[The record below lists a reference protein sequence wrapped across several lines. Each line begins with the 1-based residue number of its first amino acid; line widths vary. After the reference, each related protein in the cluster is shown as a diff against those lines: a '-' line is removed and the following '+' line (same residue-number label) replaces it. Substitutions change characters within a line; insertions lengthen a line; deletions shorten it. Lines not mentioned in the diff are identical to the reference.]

1 MVDDEFEGM
10 HPLVELIVTRI
21 RTHPDEFVDRDR
33 TDSYAELGVAD
44 RSRWFT
50 IIYEFSQIATEEEKA
65 AVNAALHGPQ
75 MDLLREEFLDELLN
89 GEERRRQE
97 REKREA
103 EMRARLANAAATFP
117 TATSRQAG
125 SMQQVGAYYA
135 GLNQALHIDSATTK
149 SAEQD
154 TLVDLIKNTKRKKL
168 FGVL

>member
-33 TDSYAELGVAD
+33 TDSYADLSDSD
-44 RSRWFT
+44 RARWST
-50 IIYEFSQIATEEEKA
+50 ILYEFSQIATEEEKA
-65 AVNAALHGPQ
+65 AVNAALHGPK
-75 MDLLREEFLDELLN
+75 MDLLREAFLDELLN

-103 EMRARLANAAATFP
+103 EMRARLANAYRGFT
-117 TATSRQAG
+117 TSAQLAG
-125 SMQQVGAYYA
+125 ISPVPAYYDQ
-135 GLNQALHIDSATTK
+135 LKTLHIDSATPT
-149 SAEQD
+149 AEQD

-168 FGVL
+168 FGIL